1 MSQFAAVDCL
11 HSCWLKDKTICQR
24 VDEGGRLIKAVD
36 GSGVVE
42 ASEEDC
48 VENRGFL
55 EPYMVR
61 QQAAQ
66 SLDIPDLES
75 LKAQLHSLHIC
86 RANARLKGSKKMPKA
101 LMEATLEM
109 VKTNSHLDG
118 KSLKRLL
125 SYARHR
131 YLKDQTVREAF
142 LQQVIYKSVH
152 ICCM

>member
-1 MSQFAAVDCL
+1 MSKFAAVDCL
-11 HSCWLKDKTICQR
+11 HLCWLKDKTICQR
-24 VDEGGRLIKAVD
+24 VDEGGRLVKAVD

-48 VENRGFL
+48 VENRALL
-55 EPYMVR
+55 EPHMVR

-75 LKAQLHSLHIC
+75 LKAQMHSLHVC
-86 RANARLKGSKKMPKA
+86 RANARLKGCKKMPKA
-101 LMEATLEM
+101 LMEATVEM
-109 VKTNSHLDG
+109 VTRNCHLGG

-131 YLKDQTVREAF
+131 YLKEQAVREAF
-142 LQQVIYKSVH
+142 LQQAN
-152 ICCM
+152 